1 VIRVLYLTDNPT
13 LGGTI
18 NILKGW
24 LPLGRAAGLVGHV
37 VTPPGSKFL
46 QWLAPHDVPHTTSP
60 MPWPSRRWP
69 VPSLW
74 HAWRLARWARRHGI
88 DLIHCNE
95 HNVYPFAALLRRFL
109 RLPLVCHVRYRVEPA
124 FGRWAF
130 AGQRA
135 PDALL
140 WTSGQQRADSAAAT
154 DGIVPADRQHIVP
167 LGLDLATFGSRDHG
181 RNATRTAWG
190 LRPEEIVMGQACA
203 LRPRK
208 RVEEFIDLVA
218 QLAREDE
225 RVVGVLAGDAMPGD
239 EPYRDKVLNHIAANK
254 LGRRFVWLGNLD
266 DVEPFYHGIDVF
278 VSTSEYETF
287 GNSVCEAM
295 ACARPVVAYRGG
307 SVHEVVGEAGL
318 VVDDCDLPA
327 LTAAA
332 RRCLQ
337 KVEVRESLGRAG
349 RERVRGRF
357 SPAASLQQVMAIYE
371 SLVVTGR
378 PVRAAN
384 SEPADP
390 AQRGRI

>member
-1 VIRVLYLTDNPT
+1 
-13 LGGTI
+13 
-18 NILKGW
+18 
-24 LPLGRAAGLVGHV
+24 
-37 VTPPGSKFL
+37 
-46 QWLAPHDVPHTTSP
+46 
-60 MPWPSRRWP
+60 
-69 VPSLW
+69 
-74 HAWRLARWARRHGI
+74 
-88 DLIHCNE
+88 
-95 HNVYPFAALLRRFL
+95 
-109 RLPLVCHVRYRVEPA
+109 
-124 FGRWAF
+124 
-130 AGQRA
+130 
-135 PDALL
+135 
-140 WTSGQQRADSAAAT
+140 
-154 DGIVPADRQHIVP
+154 
-167 LGLDLATFGSRDHG
+167 
-181 RNATRTAWG
+181 
-190 LRPEEIVMGQACA
+190 

-239 EPYRDKVLNHIAANK
+239 EPYREKVLKYIAASG

-318 VVDDCDLPA
+318 VVGDRDLTS
-327 LTAAA
+327 LTESA
-332 RRCLQ
+332 RRCVQ
-337 KVEVRESLGRAG
+337 RPEVRELLGRAG

-357 SPAASLQQVMAIYE
+357 NPADSQQQVMAIYE
-371 SLVVTGR
+371 SLVVTRR

-390 AQRGRI
+390 APCGRI

>member
-1 VIRVLYLTDNPT
+1 MRVLYLTDNPT

-24 LPLGRAAGLVGHV
+24 LPLGRSRGLRSHV

-46 QWLAPHDVPHTTSP
+46 QWLSAHDIPHTTSP
-60 MPWPSRRWP
+60 MPWPSLRWP

-74 HAWRLARWARRHGI
+74 QAWRLARWAHRHRI
-88 DLIHCNE
+88 DVIHCNE
-95 HNVYPFAALLRRFL
+95 HNVYPFANLVRRLLRK
-109 RLPLVCHVRYRVEPA
+109 PMVCHVRYRIEPGFGSWA
-124 FGRWAF
+124 FG
-130 AGQRA
+130 GHRA

-140 WTSGQQRADSAAAT
+140 WTSRQQQSDSAVGI
-154 DGIVPADRQHIVP
+154 DGVVPADRQHVVP
-167 LGLDLATFGSRDHG
+167 LGLELSAFGARADGRAT
-181 RNATRTAWG
+181 TRSGWG
-190 LRPEEIVMGQACA
+190 VQPGEIIIGQACA

-239 EPYRDKVLNHIAANK
+239 EPYREKVLKHIAASG

-295 ACARPVVAYRGG
+295 ACGRPVVAYRGG
-307 SVHEVVGEAGL
+307 SVQEVVGEAGL
-318 VVDDCDLPA
+318 VVGDCDLSA
-327 LTAAA
+327 LTEAV
-332 RRCLQ
+332 RRCVQ
-337 KVEVRESLGRAG
+337 RPDVRESLGREG

-357 SPAASLQQVMAIYE
+357 NPAASLSQVLAIYE
-371 SLVVTGR
+371 SLTVSRR
-378 PVRAAN
+378 PTRATN
-384 SEPADP
+384 PRPTEPAP
-390 AQRGRI
+390 CGQV